1 MLDVGEAGR
10 GEAEH
15 RVGQTNTVVSLM
27 VRGVQSDLSSSLLTV
42 RGLKNLQVLLAADL
56 SPLCDGEALPKEAAT
71 VARLRVQLG
80 QPVVLEDAAHGVV
93 RVALGAADVCDAVEA
108 AGGANADGDD
118 IACALDAMVVDDVQ
132 IFRKI
137 ELLATHWETVQRQ
150 YDNLRELN
158 KPPPTEGA
166 YADVHNVDIEWLC
179 PHERVVNEER
189 VDALVD
195 AILRWGCYRKPLL
208 VDKASGSI
216 LDGHHRYF
224 SAQRLGLKRVPAALV
239 DYLEDESI
247 SVDVWPGDHGV
258 ESISKQDVIDMC
270 LSPDV
275 FPPKTSRHTFANP
288 LEPILVP
295 LDELR

>member
-1 MLDVGEAGR
+1 MHFNHRNLGR
-10 GEAEH
+10 
-15 RVGQTNTVVSLM
+15 
-27 VRGVQSDLSSSLLTV
+27 
-42 RGLKNLQVLLAADL
+42 K
-56 SPLCDGEALPKEAAT
+56 
-71 VARLRVQLG
+71 G

-239 DYLEDESI
+239 DYLQDESI
-247 SVDVWPGDHGV
+247 SVDVWPGDHGGHRRSDDPGHDQGQV
-258 ESISKQDVIDMC
+258 RPGLWRCYCGLRRRAWQ
-270 LSPDV
+270 L
-275 FPPKTSRHTFANP
+275 NP
-288 LEPILVP
+288 AQ
-295 LDELR
+295 